1 MWNGAS
7 HANSVAPR
15 RRRIGP
21 ARLRGLA
28 AGLWVG
34 FVAVLA
40 CGAEGAGSD
49 TATPRA
55 TETAAP
61 VVSGAVAAIPMVAAD
76 GEVPSLAPLLDG
88 VRPGVVNIS
97 VRGVAAQQMPPP
109 LNDPRFRRFF
119 DVPEPSERQFRS
131 AGSGVIV
138 DAERGLILTNHH
150 VIDRADE
157 ITVTLM
163 SGEQRKAEVVGSD
176 READV
181 AVIRIEA
188 DDLVAVPAGDSDV
201 LRVGDFVLAIGNP
214 FGLGQTVTSGI
225 VSALG
230 RSGLQL
236 EAYEDFIQTDASI
249 NPGNSG
255 GALIN
260 LRGQLIGINTAIFS
274 GGGAGNIGIG
284 FAIPINM
291 ARSLMNQILE
301 FGEVRRGQ
309 LGVLI
314 QDLTPELAKA
324 FGLTA
329 TEGALV
335 SQVVEG
341 SAAAR
346 AGIKQG
352 DVVIA
357 MNGDPVRSSAELRN
371 RGGLEPIGTEV
382 KLDILRD
389 GKKRTVSAELGA
401 REQTAQAGGDD
412 DEPPSPSRKA
422 VHPKLQGV
430 TLQEGGADSP
440 GVLVVEVDPSS
451 NTPLRP
457 GDIIREVNRQ
467 PVSNLST
474 LRKAAGKDGPLLLL
488 VEREGRTFFVYLE

>member
-7 HANSVAPR
+7 HANSVALE
-15 RRRIGP
+15 RRRICP

-49 TATPRA
+49 TETPRA

-61 VVSGAVAAIPMVAAD
+61 AVSGAVAAIPMVAAD
-76 GEVPSLAPLLDG
+76 GEVPSLAPLLDA

-97 VRGVAAQQMPPP
+97 VRGVAAQQLPPP
-109 LNDPRFRRFF
+109 FNDPRFRRFF
-119 DVPEPSERQFRS
+119 DVPEPSERQFGS

-188 DDLVAVPAGDSDV
+188 DNLVAVPAGDSEA

-236 EAYEDFIQTDASI
+236 EA
-249 NPGNSG
+249 
-255 GALIN
+255 
-260 LRGQLIGINTAIFS
+260 
-274 GGGAGNIGIG
+274 
-284 FAIPINM
+284 
-291 ARSLMNQILE
+291 
-301 FGEVRRGQ
+301 
-309 LGVLI
+309 
-314 QDLTPELAKA
+314 
-324 FGLTA
+324 
-329 TEGALV
+329 
-335 SQVVEG
+335 
-341 SAAAR
+341 
-346 AGIKQG
+346 
-352 DVVIA
+352 
-357 MNGDPVRSSAELRN
+357 
-371 RGGLEPIGTEV
+371 
-382 KLDILRD
+382 
-389 GKKRTVSAELGA
+389 
-401 REQTAQAGGDD
+401 
-412 DEPPSPSRKA
+412 
-422 VHPKLQGV
+422 
-430 TLQEGGADSP
+430 
-440 GVLVVEVDPSS
+440 
-451 NTPLRP
+451 
-457 GDIIREVNRQ
+457 
-467 PVSNLST
+467 
-474 LRKAAGKDGPLLLL
+474 
-488 VEREGRTFFVYLE
+488 